1 MPWFQFF
8 WTEENIQHLADH
20 GVTPEQFET
29 AVMHAETNEWSR
41 STGRPAIRGR
51 DDTGRMLFCVYEW
64 VEEDVTIYPITAY
77 EVHDG
82 E

>member
-8 WTEENIQHLADH
+8 WTEENIRHLAEH

-51 DDTGRMLFCVYEW
+51 DGSGRLLLVFCRC
-64 VEEDVTIYPITAY
+64 
-77 EVHDG
+77 
-82 E
+82 